1 MAGRSAVGSWD
12 STYAKLSLNS
22 PPQPNAHDSITE
34 AVRVLYGWD
43 VLTFHERPEGFNG
56 GVPFQADFVLDLPMS
71 L

>member
-1 MAGRSAVGSWD
+1 MPFFFS
-12 STYAKLSLNS
+12 N
-22 PPQPNAHDSITE
+22 PPPNAHHSIAE

-56 GVPFQADFVLDLPMS
+56 GVPFQADYVLDLPMS